1 MSIRSFFS
9 NQARNPT
16 GLFGRWIMARVFDQG
31 NAILNGFMNDLLDLQ
46 TDDHVLEIG
55 FGTGRLICVMAKQTS
70 SGLIEGIDFS
80 SEMVEIA
87 KRNNQ
92 ENIAEGSV
100 RIALGDFDQV
110 EYQDNDF
117 DKICSA
123 NTIYFWPDP
132 QYTASKIHRILK
144 PGGKLV
150 LGFGDKT
157 HLETRSHDP
166 IVFRIYAKGEVEQ
179 LLTRVGFDKVEIKSR
194 GMASDTVH
202 CAIATKKVA
211 RRIPQ

>member
-1 MSIRSFFS
+1 MSIKSFFS
-9 NQARNPT
+9 NQARKPT
-16 GLFGRWIMARVFDQG
+16 GLFGRWIMSRIFDQG
-31 NAILNGFMNDLLDLQ
+31 NAILNDFMNDLLDLQ

-92 ENIAEGSV
+92 ENIAKGRV
-100 RIALGDFDQV
+100 KIVLGDFDQV

-132 QYTASKIHRILK
+132 KYTASKIHGILK

-157 HLETRSHDP
+157 RLEARSHDP
-166 IVFRIYAKGEVEQ
+166 NVFRIYAKEDVEQ
-179 LLTRVGFDKVEIKSR
+179 LLTCVGFDEVEIKSKE
-194 GMASDTVH
+194 MASDTVH
-202 CAIATKKVA
+202 CAIATL
-211 RRIPQ
+211 RIEH